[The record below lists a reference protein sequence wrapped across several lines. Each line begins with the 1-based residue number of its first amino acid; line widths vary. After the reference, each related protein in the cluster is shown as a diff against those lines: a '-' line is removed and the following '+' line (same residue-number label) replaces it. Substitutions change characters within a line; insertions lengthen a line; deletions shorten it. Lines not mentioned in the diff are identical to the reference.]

1 MIQAV
6 HISKHFSGHTALNDV
21 SLHIPKGS
29 LYGLLGPNGAGKT
42 TFLRILNQIIEP
54 DSGHIL
60 FDGRPLQRKDIA
72 HIGYLPEER
81 GLYKKM
87 AVGEQA
93 LYLARLKGLTR
104 AEAKNRLKY
113 WFEKLEIDGWW
124 DKRVE
129 ELSKGMAQKIQ
140 FVTTVLHQPDVL
152 IFDEPFSGFDPI
164 AAQQIRNEMLA
175 LHQAGTTILFSTH
188 RMESVEEMCTH
199 IALIN
204 QSRKVLDGS
213 VGDII
218 RSHRTHTYR
227 ITYRTSHDGPMPPEA
242 FSPFVVLSDESLP
255 LGAWQPGRIA
265 HVQLPKEAG
274 LNALLPSLIL
284 SAEVLSAEEIV
295 PSMNT
300 IFIQTVQ
307 G

>member
-21 SLHIPKGS
+21 SLHIPRGS

-42 TFLRILNQIIEP
+42 SFLRILNQIIEP
-54 DSGHIL
+54 DSGHVL

-104 AEAKNRLKY
+104 DEAKKRLKY

-124 DKRVE
+124 DKKVE

-175 LHQAGTTILFSTH
+175 LHRAGTTLLFSTH

-227 ITYRTSHDGPMPPEA
+227 ITYRTGHDGPMPPEA
-242 FSPFVVLSDESLP
+242 FAPFVVLSDESLP

-284 SAEVLSAEEIV
+284 HAEVLSAEEIV
-295 PSMNT
+295 PSMNA